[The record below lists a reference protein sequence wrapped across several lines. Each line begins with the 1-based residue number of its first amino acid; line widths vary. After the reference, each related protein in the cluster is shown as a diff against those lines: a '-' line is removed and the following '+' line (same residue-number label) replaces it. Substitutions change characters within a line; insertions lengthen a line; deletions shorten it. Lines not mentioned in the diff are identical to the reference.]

1 MNSSFLYLL
10 EGFIPTNALVKNTMV
25 TQLSYK

>member
-10 EGFIPTNALVKNTMV
+10 EGFIPTKALVKNTMV
-25 TQLSYK
+25 TQLSYM